1 MADYSRGT
9 MTAKEAKKLIGQKVA
24 IRKRYSG
31 IVDHGTILSVK
42 GRNVLVDFMGM
53 TDWLWLPD
61 CIITPIP
68 EAP

>member
-1 MADYSRGT
+1 
-9 MTAKEAKKLIGQKVA
+9 LIGQKVT
-24 IRKRYSG
+24 IQRRYSG

-42 GRNVLVDFMGM
+42 GRNVQVDFMGM

-68 EAP
+68 ETTND